1 MHDLKQLTVISGKG
15 GTGKTTITAMLSYL
29 ANDAVIADGDV
40 DAPNLHLLLNPVVL
54 EELPFYGMK
63 KAEIDNDICTECELC
78 YDLCRFD
85 AIYVNEA
92 GYHVDEI
99 KCEGCAVC
107 YNACPVEAVKLTTP
121 QLGKI
126 FSSTTDYGRMVHAI
140 LNPGEENSGKL
151 VSEVR
156 EKAKDVAKE
165 IGSDLLILDG
175 APGIGCQ
182 VIASLAMSSMAL
194 IVTEPTISGLK
205 DAHRVHELTKYFG
218 IVSGVVI
225 NKYDLNE
232 DMSNRIENYCADND
246 IEFMGNIPFDPHLH
260 SQISHLEFPFKGDAA
275 RKIEELWERIEPV
288 LK

>member
-15 GTGKTTITAMLSYL
+15 GTGKTTITAMFSWL
-29 ANDAVIADGDV
+29 AQDAVIADGDV

-54 EELPFYGMK
+54 EEIPFYGMK
-63 KAEIDNDICTECELC
+63 KAQIDNDVCTECNLC

-85 AIYVNEA
+85 AIYVNE

-107 YNACPVEAVKLTTP
+107 YNACPVGAVELTTP

-126 FSSTTDYGRMVHAI
+126 FSSKTDYGRMIHAT

-151 VSEVR
+151 VSELR

-165 IGSDLLILDG
+165 VGSNLLILDG

-182 VIASLAMSSMAL
+182 VIASLSMSSIAL

-205 DAHRVHELTKYFG
+205 DARRVHELTKYFG
-218 IVSGVVI
+218 IKSGVAI

-232 DMSNRIENYCADND
+232 DMADKIEEYCADNS
-246 IEFMGNIPFDPHLH
+246 IELMGKIPFDSDLH
-260 SQISHLEFPFKGDAA
+260 SQISRLDFPFEGEAA
-275 RKIEELWERIEPV
+275 SKMKKVWERIEPV
-288 LK
+288 LR

>member
-1 MHDLKQLTVISGKG
+1 MISGKG

-29 ANDAVIADGDV
+29 AQDAVIADGDV
-40 DAPNLHLLLNPVVL
+40 DAPNLHLLLNPEVL
-54 EELPFYGMK
+54 EEIPFYGMK
-63 KAEIDNDICTECELC
+63 KAHIDNDVCTECDLC

-85 AIYVNEA
+85 AIYVNE

-107 YNACPVEAVKLTTP
+107 YNACPVEAVQLTTP

-126 FSSTTDYGRMVHAI
+126 FSSSTNYGRMVHAT

-156 EKAKDVAKE
+156 EKARDVAKE
-165 IGSDLLILDG
+165 IGVDLLILDG

-182 VIASLAMSSMAL
+182 VIASLSMSTMAL
-194 IVTEPTISGLK
+194 IVTEPTVSGLK

-218 IVSGVVI
+218 IMSGIVI
-225 NKYDLNE
+225 NRYDLNE
-232 DMSNRIENYCADND
+232 DMADRIEKYCADND
-246 IEFMGNIPFDPHLH
+246 IEFMGKIPFDSHLH
-260 SQISHLEFPFKGDAA
+260 SQISHLEFPFKGEAA
-275 RKIEELWERIEPV
+275 NKMERLWKRIEPI
-288 LK
+288 LR